1 MKDAGPFARMPRAA
15 RRHLS
20 KRAVRGL
27 RRRANWFEFLRF
39 AVVGASGYLINV
51 AVFSLLVEIRGVHY
65 LVAATLAFC
74 VAVTNNFLLNRY
86 WTFKATDMAAALQ
99 APRFLIVS
107 LTALGMNLAALD
119 ALVALGGVHEVVA
132 QAVAIGIATPISFA
146 GNKLWSFSAPARGR
160 SLQEARAETRS

>member
-1 MKDAGPFARMPRAA
+1 MPRAA
-15 RRHLS
+15 RHLS

-27 RRRANWFEFLRF
+27 RRPANWLQLLRF
-39 AVVGASGYLINV
+39 AIVGASGYLINL

-86 WTFKATDMAAALQ
+86 WTFRATNVAAAVQ

-107 LTALGMNLAALD
+107 LSALGLNLAALD
-119 ALVALGGVHEVVA
+119 ALIAFAGLTEVVA
-132 QAVAIGIATPISFA
+132 QAVAIGAATPISFA
-146 GNKLWSFSAPARGR
+146 G
-160 SLQEARAETRS
+160 